1 MRRTTLPAFVGLAA
15 LIVVAAG
22 CGGGSKSSTTTQ
34 AATTSAAQ
42 TATSTPAA
50 TTAAQAPTTTA
61 ATSTQPTIAAL
72 AHGKCRDLAALGKK
86 FESAF
91 TGAANAGDLKKE
103 AELLQA
109 FAKQV
114 PSAIRSDVQVVADYL
129 SKVAS
134 VVGTVKPGQRPSA
147 ATLAK
152 LQKVATSANQAKLAQ
167 AGQHIEA
174 WVQKNCK
181 A

>member
-1 MRRTTLPAFVGLAA
+1 MRRTTLLGLVGLATLA
-15 LIVVAAG
+15 VTAAG

-42 TATSTPAA
+42 TATSTPAT
-50 TTAAQAPTTTA
+50 TTAAQAPATTA
-61 ATSTQPTIAAL
+61 AASTTPSISAL
-72 AHGKCRDLAALGKK
+72 AHGKCRDLAALGRK

-109 FAKQV
+109 FVKQV
-114 PSAIRSDVQVVADYL
+114 PSEIRPDFQVVADYL
-129 SKVAS
+129 TKLAS
-134 VVGTVKPGQRPSA
+134 AVGTVKPGQKPNA

-152 LQKVATSANQAKLAQ
+152 LQKLATSVNQAQLTQ
-167 AGQHIEA
+167 AGRHIQA
-174 WVQKNCK
+174 WIQKNCK